1 MYHVLHTLL
10 FSSSQF
16 FSFFSKKI
24 NWPISTSPSNQCG
37 YLAGAQITTCP
48 WSTHCMW
55 RRPISSAARLSTCS
69 ASLHPRSTCSK
80 QWSFKTIN
88 IRTFSRAK
96 WKEPL
101 SVKMLQKKK
110 RNYKWFY
117 SVSFLKDSC
126 IYVNLTFH
134 RTKNSKK
141 SLLK

>member
-1 MYHVLHTLL
+1 MYHVLYTLL

-16 FSFFSKKI
+16 FSFFFKKI
-24 NWPISTSPSNQCG
+24 NWPISASLPNQRG
-37 YLAGAQITTCP
+37 YLSGAQITTCP

-101 SVKMLQKKK
+101 SVKMLQRKKK
-110 RNYKWFY
+110 GII
-117 SVSFLKDSC
+117 SDSIQFLFLRIHVFMWISHFTELRTLK
-126 IYVNLTFH
+126 NL
-134 RTKNSKK
+134 S
-141 SLLK
+141 